1 MNKNL
6 VFYSSLLP
14 FLRISKDKV
23 VLTMNIGRNIL
34 KYKAEIT
41 AEICRLIGIRSVND
55 VPEEGK
61 PYGAGVAQA
70 LDYMLALG
78 ERLGFRSCRVDGYAG
93 HIEFGDGEE
102 IVAVLV
108 HLDTVAAGEGWTSD
122 PFKAVV
128 KEGLIIGRGASDN
141 KGPAVVAVYAL
152 CALRDAISQPGRRV
166 RVIFGTDEECGMR
179 DMDVYFAKQPLPKY
193 SFTPDASYPII
204 HAEKG
209 YLVVSVRG
217 SERLHRARA
226 IKKVVG
232 GDAPNMV
239 PDQCYAILDR
249 EGMSPEQW
257 EGLNEQL
264 YHRTDADASLKKEGT
279 QWRLVV
285 RGRSGHGS
293 YPPSGEN
300 AIAKL
305 LVLLEAAGLISEDDK
320 LLTML
325 HHQVGFE
332 AFGQSL
338 GIACQDVKH
347 GKLTVNLAAVRV
359 DEQEEKAVFNI
370 RYPVTEDENA
380 LLLKLYALFAEKGM
394 QLSVDQHMPPL
405 HVPEEHPLLAKLG
418 RAYETVMGE
427 PARLLSIGGG
437 TYARKLQGTGVAFGA
452 GFPGRQHGPGPHQA
466 DECVSIEDLMLHG
479 QICTQAL
486 YELQIRGDEEDA

>member
-1 MNKNL
+1 
-6 VFYSSLLP
+6 
-14 FLRISKDKV
+14 
-23 VLTMNIGRNIL
+23 MNIGSNIL
-34 KYKAEIT
+34 KYREDIIAEIR
-41 AEICRLIGIRSVND
+41 RLIGIRSVKD

-61 PYGAGVAQA
+61 PYGAGIAQA
-70 LDYMLALG
+70 LEYMLALG
-78 ERLGFRSCRVDGYAG
+78 ERLGFRSAQVDGYAG

-108 HLDTVAAGEGWTSD
+108 HLDTVAEGDGWSSD
-122 PFKAVV
+122 PFKAEV
-128 KEGLIIGRGASDN
+128 KGDLIIGRGASDN

-152 CALRDAISQPGRRV
+152 CALRDEVSQPGRRI
-166 RVIFGTDEECGMR
+166 RIIFGTDEESGMR
-179 DMDVYFAKQPLPKY
+179 DMDVYFAKQPLPTY

-209 YLVVSVRG
+209 YLVISVRG
-217 SERLHRARA
+217 DRSAPDARV
-226 IKKVVG
+226 IQRMVG

-249 EGMSPEQW
+249 EGMSGAQW
-257 EGLNEQL
+257 EALNEQL
-264 YHRTDADASLKKEGT
+264 YNRTDADASLKKEGM

-305 LVLLEAAGLISEDDK
+305 LAMLQDAGLLRESDR

-325 HHQVGFE
+325 HDQVGFE
-332 AFGQSL
+332 AFGESL
-338 GIACQDVKH
+338 GIACQDAKH
-347 GKLTVNLAAVRV
+347 GKLTVNLASIRM
-359 DEQEEKAVFNI
+359 DEQEALAVFNI
-370 RYPVTEDENA
+370 RYPVTEEGKA
-380 LLLKLYALFAEKGM
+380 LLIKLHALFAEMGLQM
-394 QLSVDQHMPPL
+394 SVDQHMPPL
-405 HVPEEHPLLAKLG
+405 HVPEDHPLLAKLG
-418 RAYETVMGE
+418 KAYETVMGE
-427 PARLLSIGGG
+427 PVRLLSIGGG

-486 YELQIRGDEEDA
+486 YELQQLGGEDHDE